1 MREIERIK
9 ESVASGKIPTVY
21 LWYGEDRFLIQESLK
36 VLKSFYFMNDPSGS
50 GIEQVSAKELS
61 PAVIVERANTMSFFA
76 NRLVIV
82 EDVTYFQDGQTAE
95 LEPFLDYFANPNPST
110 CLLFIAESVHRGR
123 KFYKALVKTGEI
135 MEFCPPKRPQDWLIW
150 VQSELRVREKSMDT
164 QVASQFIEWTGHHT
178 GVLSQ
183 ELDKL
188 IVFVGER
195 QKITTE
201 DFKAI
206 TPRSIETSIFD
217 LLDAVASRSAAK
229 ALQALREV
237 LRKEPAL
244 KVLALLVRQ
253 VRLLLGCDSLRRRGG
268 NVAEAPSVLGISPYE
283 AQKVWQQSVR
293 LSTEQLSKALSE
305 CLNTDLALKTG
316 GGDPGL
322 LLEIMIIKFCEGP
335 RDTSSAM
342 RSS

>member
-9 ESVASGKIPTVY
+9 ESVVKGKIPTVY
-21 LWYGEDRFLIQESLK
+21 LWYGEDRFLIQEGLK
-36 VLKSFYFMNDPSGS
+36 VLKSFYFMTDPSGS
-50 GIEQVSAKELS
+50 GIEIVSAKEFS
-61 PAVIVERANTMSFFA
+61 PAGIVERANTMSFFA

-95 LEPFLDYFANPNPST
+95 LEPFLDYFTNPNPST

-123 KFYKALVKTGEI
+123 KFYKALDKTGEI
-135 MEFCPPKRPQDWLIW
+135 MEFCAPKRPQEWLAW
-150 VQSELRVREKSMDT
+150 VQLELKAREKTMGT
-164 QVASQFIEWTGHHT
+164 QVAAQFIEWTGHYT

-188 IVFVGER
+188 VVFVGER
-195 QKITTE
+195 QKITSE
-201 DFKAI
+201 DIKAI
-206 TPRSIETSIFD
+206 TPRSIETSVFD
-217 LLDAVASRSAAK
+217 LLDAVASRSSAK

-237 LRKEPAL
+237 LLKEPAL

-253 VRLLLGCDSLRRRGG
+253 VRLLLGCNSLRRRGG
-268 NVAEAPSVLGISPYE
+268 NVVEAPSALGISPYE
-283 AQKVWQQSVR
+283 AQKVWQQSVK

-322 LLEIMIIKFCEGP
+322 LLEIMIIKFCEGT

-342 RSS
+342 R

>member
-9 ESVASGKIPTVY
+9 ESVARGNISAVH
-21 LWYGEDRFLIQESLK
+21 LWYGEDRFLIQEGLK
-36 VLKSFYFMNDPSGS
+36 VLKSFYFMSDPSGS

-61 PAVIVERANTMSFFA
+61 PAAIIERANTMSFFA

-82 EDVTYFQDGQTAE
+82 EDVTYFQDGQTAD

-123 KFYKALVKTGEI
+123 KFYKALDKTGEI
-135 MEFCPPKRPQDWLIW
+135 MEFSAPKKPQEWLAW
-150 VQSELRVREKSMDT
+150 VQSELKARDKAMDS
-164 QVASQFIEWTGHHT
+164 QVISQFIEWTGHHT
-178 GVLSQ
+178 GVLYQ

-188 IVFVGER
+188 IIYVGDR
-195 QKITTE
+195 QKITAE
-201 DFKAI
+201 DIKAI

-217 LLDAVASRSAAK
+217 LLDAVASRSSAK

-237 LRKEPAL
+237 LLKEPAL

-253 VRLLLGCDSLRRRGG
+253 VRLLLGCDSLRRHGG
-268 NVAEAPSVLGISPYE
+268 NIAEAPSQLGISPYE
-283 AQKVWQQSVR
+283 AQKVWQQANK
-293 LSTEQLSKALSE
+293 LSTKQLSKALSE

-316 GGDPGL
+316 GGDSGL
-322 LLEIMIIKFCEGP
+322 LLEIMIIKFCGEV
-335 RDTSSAM
+335 S
-342 RSS
+342 

>member
-9 ESVASGKIPTVY
+9 ESVARGKIPTVY
-21 LWYGEDRFLIQESLK
+21 LWYGDDRFLIQEGLK
-36 VLKSFYFMNDPSGS
+36 VLKSFYFMTDPSGS

-76 NRLVIV
+76 NRLVVV
-82 EDVTYFQDGQTAE
+82 EDVIYFQDGQTAE
-95 LEPFLDYFANPNPST
+95 VEPFLDYLANPNPTT

-123 KFYKALVKTGEI
+123 KLYKAFVKTGEI
-135 MEFCPPKRPQDWLIW
+135 IEFCAPKRPQEWLVW
-150 VQSELRVREKSMDT
+150 VQSELKAREKSMNT

-195 QKITTE
+195 QKITWE
-201 DFKAI
+201 DIKAI
-206 TPRSIETSIFD
+206 TPQSIEMSIFD
-217 LLDAVASRSAAK
+217 LLDAVARRSTAK

-244 KVLALLVRQ
+244 KVLGMLVRQ
-253 VRLLLGCDSLRRRGG
+253 VRLLLGCNSLRWHGG
-268 NVAEAPSVLGISPYE
+268 NVGEVPSVLGISPYE

-293 LSTEQLSKALSE
+293 LSTEQLSKALTE

-322 LLEIMIIKFCEGP
+322 LLEIMIIKFCREEV
-335 RDTSSAM
+335 S
-342 RSS
+342 